1 MLDTLITSKT
11 RIKLLVKFFLNPENK
26 SYLRGLSEEFGES
39 TNSIRVELN
48 RFEEAGMLD
57 SEMDGNKKIFKA
69 NPRFPLYNEL
79 QGIVKKFIGVDQIV
93 ERIAQRLGNLEE
105 VYLMGELAEGRA
117 SDTIEILLIGKG
129 LEQHYLSQLVDK
141 TEAILNK
148 SIKTQIQE
156 NKKDIFD
163 GHPPLLIWKKL

>member
-26 SYLRGLSEEFGES
+26 CYLRGLSDEFGES

-57 SEMDGNKKIFKA
+57 SEMKGNKKIFKA
-69 NPRFPLYNEL
+69 NPKFPLFEEL
-79 QGIVKKFIGVDQIV
+79 QGIVKKFIGVDQII

-105 VYLMGELAEGRA
+105 VYLIGDLAEGRT
-117 SDTIEILLIGKG
+117 SETIEILLIGKE
-129 LEQHYLSQLVDK
+129 LEGEYLHQLVQR
-141 TEAILNK
+141 TGSILNK
-148 SIKTQIQE
+148 SIKTQIIE
-156 NKKDIFD
+156 NKKNIF
-163 GHPPLLIWKKL
+163 GRQSALLIWKKE